1 MIEQILRAVMIA
13 LGALIVFFVLRT
25 LYLCLV
31 DRFLTFPRESFFNRR
46 GSQYDYLADDVIR
59 EAKELFA
66 RVENGE
72 VKKESLGNEALPE
85 DGKQT
90 SIAFQAMLD
99 SPNRVKMITSI
110 KEKAYYEEY

>member
-1 MIEQILRAVMIA
+1 MIGQILRAVMIA

-31 DRFLTFPRESFFNRR
+31 DRFSTFPKGSFFERH
-46 GSQYDYLADDVIR
+46 GSQYDHLSDDVIQQ
-59 EAKELFA
+59 AKDIFS
-66 RVENGE
+66 RVESGE

-90 SIAFQAMLD
+90 SIAFQTMLD
-99 SPNRVKMITSI
+99 SPNRIKMITSI